1 MASPIRSHAAVEPRE
16 VPVAKSLLSKTSRQ
30 ALAPN
35 SSQLAPAGCNV
46 LGSWES
52 GSAESHADLCLKVE
66 RNVNKA
72 ESFKA
77 LDLKAESCFAPG
89 VRPSRPGLST
99 SWSALCQEPSVTASG
114 EDCSGAPKDDLVPE
128 DDSPIQSFRCSKQSP
143 PVSLDENFLLVPDI
157 NVGANDSDD
166 DIEGMFPE
174 PTEEP
179 QWAVLGDLCLG
190 DGELGMLRDVFGRSW
205 KASAPP
211 ATPPRSPSPLLATL
225 PESFLDF
232 ESSDL
237 PPFISEPL
245 QYVPLE

>member
-16 VPVAKSLLSKTSRQ
+16 VPVAKSLLNKTSRQ

-46 LGSWES
+46 LGSRES

-77 LDLKAESCFAPG
+77 ESCFAPG
-89 VRPSRPGLST
+89 VRPSQLGLST
-99 SWSALCQEPSVTASG
+99 SWNALCREPSVTASG
-114 EDCSGAPKDDLVPE
+114 EDCSGAPNDDLVPE

-179 QWAVLGDLCLG
+179 QSAVLGDLCLG

-205 KASAPP
+205 KASAPS

-237 PPFISEPL
+237 PAFISEAL